1 MLKRCLFLYRERG
14 KPVEIKVNDDV
25 FEQMDMIIIIIPI
38 VVVVSKAICKKT
50 RRQMIELQ
58 KNMFR
63 MW

>member
-1 MLKRCLFLYRERG
+1 MSISLQG
-14 KPVEIKVNDDV
+14 KPIEIKVNDV

-50 RRQMIELQ
+50 MRQMIELQ